1 MKAPAGAVRPLSY
14 EQACLFLEKAA
25 YLEDSIDGGDKT
37 IHFGI
42 DQKGRD
48 FVLIISVWTDKSRL
62 AFI

>member
-1 MKAPAGAVRPLSY
+1 MKALAGIAKPLSY
-14 EQACLFLEKAA
+14 ERACSFLEKAA
-25 YLEDSIDGGDKT
+25 YLENSIDGGDKT